1 MTAVQHIISPGATVR
16 QRAQSCP
23 GAKTQRGG
31 VLFIALALLIVIS
44 VLGLAAARV
53 TALQERMAGVYLA
66 DNRAFMAAEDRL
78 RDEERTI
85 LAGDPDEVC
94 STPPTDDPIPEDWED
109 GTVAAAG
116 TVIENLS
123 NALSEA
129 ARSSGVAGSRQR
141 GSREAGGTG
150 CLLFRIGTIDF
161 SDAGRTSRAV
171 IQSTY
176 IP

>member
-1 MTAVQHIISPGATVR
+1 MKAAQHPVPPGIVAR
-16 QRAQSCP
+16 RGLLPAPARRA
-23 GAKTQRGG
+23 QRGG
-31 VLFIALALLIVIS
+31 VLFIALALLIVVS

-85 LAGDPDEVC
+85 LVGDPDEVC
-94 STPPTDDPIPEDWED
+94 STPPTDDPIPADWED
-109 GTVAAAG
+109 GTAAAAG

-150 CLLFRIGTIDF
+150 CLLFRIGTLDF